1 MGMKGREE
9 CERKR
14 REGGGRAVS
23 GEQGRRRRK
32 GEGRAGGCRELGLP
46 VEYNF
51 AIRKT
56 SI

>member
-1 MGMKGREE
+1 MRE
-9 CERKR
+9 R
-14 REGGGRAVS
+14 GGRAVS
-23 GEQGRRRRK
+23 GEQRRRRRK
-32 GEGRAGGCRELGLP
+32 GEGGAGGCRELGLP